1 MVQVDALVG
10 ALKRRW
16 ARCRSTYGAAARG
29 LRAHGVVA
37 DYGKK
42 RETAETVADV
52 EVSDGGAVDAR
63 ATTYKLVPTTY
74 KWRIKTD

>member
-1 MVQVDALVG
+1 MG
-10 ALKRRW
+10 
-16 ARCRSTYGAAARG
+16 S
-29 LRAHGVVA
+29 LRI
-37 DYGKK
+37 DGKK

-74 KWRIKTD
+74 QWRIKTD